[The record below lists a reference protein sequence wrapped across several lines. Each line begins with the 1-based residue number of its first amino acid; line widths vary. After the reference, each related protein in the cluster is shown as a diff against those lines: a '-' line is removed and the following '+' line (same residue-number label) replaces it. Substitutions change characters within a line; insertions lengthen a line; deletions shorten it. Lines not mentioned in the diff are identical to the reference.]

1 MLDLKPPSKWFWEL
15 LSPDLMLCSSILDM
29 KFAGKT
35 TYQSVEIMRT
45 GSFGWC
51 LVLDGKVQS
60 SDADEFVYH
69 EAIVHLPMITHPD
82 PKTVFIGGGGEG
94 AIAREVLSYPGVER
108 VVMVDIDEKVVEVCR
123 KYLPGRSQGAF
134 EEGRLEL
141 HFTDARKYLENTHDR
156 FDVMIFDLAD
166 PVEEGPAYLLYTKN
180 FNRLVMERLVP
191 GGIAVTQAGNCNVV
205 LHTEVFTVIH
215 NTMEAVFPEV
225 YPYSAAVP
233 SFAGAWGFV
242 MGSVG
247 PDPCKIDSAEVDRR
261 IAQRTNASLGFYD
274 GIVHEGMLRL
284 PKYLREALR
293 KEDRMI
299 TEDTP
304 FFVY

>member
-1 MLDLKPPSKWFWEL
+1 MPDVKPQSKWFWEL
-15 LSPDLMLCSSILDM
+15 LSPDMMLCSSVLDM
-29 KFAGKT
+29 RFTGKSP
-35 TYQSVEIMRT
+35 YQSVEIIQT

-60 SDADEFVYH
+60 SDVDEFVYH

-82 PKTVFIGGGGEG
+82 PKSVFIGGGGEG
-94 AIAREVLSYPGVER
+94 AIAREVLTHSGVER

-123 KYLPGRSQGAF
+123 EYLPDRSQGAF
-134 EEGRLEL
+134 DDGRLEL
-141 HFTDARKYLENTHDR
+141 HYADARKFLENTRDR
-156 FDVMIFDLAD
+156 YDVIILDFAD
-166 PVEEGPAYLLYTKN
+166 PIEEGPAYLLYTKN
-180 FNRLVMERLVP
+180 FSRLVMERLAP
-191 GGIAVTQAGNCNVV
+191 GGIVVTQAGNCNVV

-215 NTMEAVFPEV
+215 NTMESVFPAV

-242 MGSVG
+242 MGSAG
-247 PDPCKIDSAEVDRR
+247 PDPYKIDVAEVDRR
-261 IAQRTNASLGFYD
+261 IAQRTNASFRFYD
-274 GIVHEGMLRL
+274 GIAHEGMLRL
-284 PKYLREALR
+284 PKYLRESLG
-293 KEDRMI
+293 KEDRVI